1 MAIVE
6 SSRTTADSTI
16 RRSEVGYACC
26 QCTQRKRSRLS
37 TVSTDNIETADCLGE
52 GSSSSWARLGVP
64 TWLSASR
71 SHPSA
76 ICFMK
81 HQQHSRPHGDPPRL
95 VPSVSRA
102 ASEAAS

>member
-1 MAIVE
+1 SLHCPGLTGSWPFGGRVGAAIEAVRGTARSRCTNGRPVQPRPPELSMAIVE

-52 GSSSSWARLGVP
+52 GSSSSWARL
-64 TWLSASR
+64 
-71 SHPSA
+71 
-76 ICFMK
+76 
-81 HQQHSRPHGDPPRL
+81 
-95 VPSVSRA
+95 
-102 ASEAAS
+102 